1 MNRFE
6 AWEAHN
12 LAKFAQE
19 ATTRLTEQEALI
31 ESLQADLK
39 AAIRAYRHLVI
50 EGAKNDLPVSTE
62 VGRASHLAQVG
73 LDPAKPEDDAAPA
86 REES

>member
-12 LAKFAQE
+12 LAKFARE
-19 ATTRLTEQEALI
+19 ATARLLEQDELI

-39 AAIRAYRHLVI
+39 TAIRAYRHLVI
-50 EGAKNDLPVSTE
+50 EGANHESLPISTE
-62 VGRASHLAQVG
+62 QRFQVEQRG
-73 LDPAKPEDDAAPA
+73 
-86 REES
+86 

>member
-6 AWEAHN
+6 AWEARN
-12 LAKFAQE
+12 LAKFAQD
-19 ATTRLTEQEALI
+19 AAKRLSEQDELI

-50 EGAKNDLPVSTE
+50 ERANDDLSIRTE
-62 VGRASHLAQVG
+62 QRIQVEQRG
-73 LDPAKPEDDAAPA
+73 
-86 REES
+86 

>member
-12 LAKFAQE
+12 LAKFARD
-19 ATTRLTEQEALI
+19 AAKRLSEQDELI

-39 AAIRAYRHLVI
+39 TAIRAYRHLVI
-50 EGAKNDLPVSTE
+50 EGANNESLPISTKQ
-62 VGRASHLAQVG
+62 GIQVEQRG
-73 LDPAKPEDDAAPA
+73 
-86 REES
+86 

>member
-12 LAKFAQE
+12 LAKFAQD
-19 ATTRLTEQEALI
+19 AAKRLSEQEELI

-50 EGAKNDLPVSTE
+50 EGANREQNYAVDPR
-62 VGRASHLAQVG
+62 RAS
-73 LDPAKPEDDAAPA
+73 
-86 REES
+86 

>member
-6 AWEAHN
+6 AWEARN

-19 ATTRLTEQEALI
+19 ATTRLTEQEELI

-50 EGAKNDLPVSTE
+50 ERANDDLSIRTE
-62 VGRASHLAQVG
+62 QRIQVEQRG
-73 LDPAKPEDDAAPA
+73 
-86 REES
+86 

>member
-1 MNRFE
+1 MRFA

-12 LAKFAQE
+12 LAKFAQD
-19 ATTRLTEQEALI
+19 AAKRLSEQDELI

-50 EGAKNDLPVSTE
+50 EGANDDLSIRTE
-62 VGRASHLAQVG
+62 QRIQVDQRG
-73 LDPAKPEDDAAPA
+73 
-86 REES
+86 

>member
-19 ATTRLTEQEALI
+19 ATARLTEQDELI

-50 EGAKNDLPVSTE
+50 EGANHDNAVDTRGTP
-62 VGRASHLAQVG
+62 
-73 LDPAKPEDDAAPA
+73 
-86 REES
+86 

>member
-19 ATTRLTEQEALI
+19 ATKRLLEQDELI

-39 AAIRAYRHLVI
+39 TAIRAYRHLVI
-50 EGAKNDLPVSTE
+50 EGENRESLPISTE
-62 VGRASHLAQVG
+62 QRTQQG
-73 LDPAKPEDDAAPA
+73 
-86 REES
+86 

>member
-1 MNRFE
+1 VNRFA

-19 ATTRLTEQEALI
+19 ATARLI
-31 ESLQADLK
+31 EQDELIKSLETDLK

-50 EGAKNDLPVSTE
+50 EGAKNESLPISTE
-62 VGRASHLAQVG
+62 QRF
-73 LDPAKPEDDAAPA
+73 
-86 REES
+86 

>member
-1 MNRFE
+1 MNRFA

-12 LAKFAQE
+12 LAKFAQD
-19 ATTRLTEQEALI
+19 AAKRLSEQDELI

-50 EGAKNDLPVSTE
+50 EGANDDLSIRTE
-62 VGRASHLAQVG
+62 QRIQVEQRG
-73 LDPAKPEDDAAPA
+73 
-86 REES
+86 

>member
-1 MNRFE
+1 MNRFA

-19 ATTRLTEQEALI
+19 AATRLTEQDELI
-31 ESLQADLK
+31 KSLEADLK

-50 EGAKNDLPVSTE
+50 EGAKNESLPISTE
-62 VGRASHLAQVG
+62 QRF
-73 LDPAKPEDDAAPA
+73 
-86 REES
+86 